1 MRKQTQSPAVG
12 EQPSSPLAADSF
24 LTKNEIAQRLR
35 KTPRTIEHWTR
46 AGMLPVL
53 KIGRSC
59 LYDWPQVQAAL
70 RERFTVNGG
79 AK

>member
-1 MRKQTQSPAVG
+1 MKEKKLTQSNG
-12 EQPSSPLAADSF
+12 EQPSPPAADSF
-24 LTKNEIAQRLR
+24 LTKTEIAQRLR

-70 RERFTVNGG
+70 RDRFTFNGG

>member
-1 MRKQTQSPAVG
+1 MRKQTQSPTVG
-12 EQPSSPLAADSF
+12 EQSSPLAAEYF

-35 KTPRTIEHWTR
+35 KTPRTIESWTR

-59 LYDWPQVQAAL
+59 LYDWGQVQAAL

-79 AK
+79 PK